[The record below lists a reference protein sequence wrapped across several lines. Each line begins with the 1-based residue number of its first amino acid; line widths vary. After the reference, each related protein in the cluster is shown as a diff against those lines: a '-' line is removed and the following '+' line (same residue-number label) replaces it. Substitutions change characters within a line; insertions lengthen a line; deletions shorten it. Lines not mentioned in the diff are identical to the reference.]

1 MTTVFIPLDQAPRL
15 AQSDFAAPLPDTQ
28 DGLTVATRVW
38 IDEYNWLEALYNDAA
53 NCSPKLRFPDLISAC
68 VSLVFHDPAPERR
81 VFTFLHQQ
89 LVLRDQATTRRRED
103 MWREQ
108 YTLLLALQKSDQ
120 NRHPHPQFKLDHFTT
135 ACVALVMA
143 QEGAKAKLFE
153 QARRNIA
160 RRAVQSLI

>member
-1 MTTVFIPLDQAPRL
+1 MTTAFIPLDQTPRL
-15 AQSDFAAPLPDTQ
+15 AHSDFAAALPDIQ
-28 DGLTVATRVW
+28 AGLTVATRVW
-38 IDEYNWLEALYNDAA
+38 LEEYNWLEALYNDTA

-68 VSLVFHDPAPERR
+68 VSLVFDGPVPERR
-81 VFTFLHQQ
+81 IFTFLHQQ
-89 LVLRDQATTRRRED
+89 LVLRDQATMRRRED

-108 YTLLLALQKSDQ
+108 YALLLALQKSDQ

-135 ACVALVMA
+135 ACIALVMT

-160 RRAVQSLI
+160 RRAVQNSI